1 MPQNEFT
8 SQKTDSPNSEL
19 KILVCY
25 NKPYTMPPLDDG
37 ILLPVQGGKALS
49 KIDLGFQADNELN
62 GQPCDNISEKNDSY
76 SEMSVMYWAWKN
88 LKRLY
93 PDVKYVGLSHYRRF
107 FAFRNVPFTDSI
119 WKSESDIESYRIN
132 PQKVISILESG
143 RIILPKKKVY
153 PYSLMTD
160 FCVCHVSDDYR
171 TTREIIRTKFP
182 DYYDDFI
189 TVMEHNNK
197 MSHYN
202 MFIMKYE
209 DFEKYCEWLFA
220 VMSEVESLIPYQH
233 YNRQQKRILG
243 SITER
248 LLNVYVRKNKLKP
261 AYSCVYFY
269 DKNKKQKGFF
279 KSILWAFSAFVCHG
293 VEKLYDNF
301 SFIISTSNLSGLKKN
316 VRKLFSR

>member
-1 MPQNEFT
+1 MPQEEFT
-8 SQKTDSPNSEL
+8 FQKTDSPNSDL

-37 ILLPVQGGKALS
+37 ILLPVQGGKAIS
-49 KIDLGFQADNELN
+49 QYDLGFQADNEVN
-62 GQPCDNISEKNDSY
+62 GQPCDNISGKNDSY

-107 FAFRNVPFTDSI
+107 FAFRNVPFSESI
-119 WKSESDIESYRIN
+119 ERAESDIESYRIN
-132 PQKVISILESG
+132 PREVISILESG
-143 RIILPKKKVY
+143 RIIIPKKKNY
-153 PYSLMTD
+153 PYSLMID
-160 FCVCHVSDDYR
+160 FSVCHVSDDYK
-171 TTREIIRTKFP
+171 TTREVIRTKFP

-209 DFEKYCEWLFA
+209 DFEKYCEWVFA

-261 AYSCVYFY
+261 VYSSVYFY
-269 DKNKKQKGFF
+269 DKDVKPGGFLRRF
-279 KSILWAFSAFVCHG
+279 GKFIFCVAKTLRNNLLFMIL
-293 VEKLYDNF
+293 
-301 SFIISTSNLSGLKKN
+301 TSNSINLKRRIKN
-316 VRKLFSR
+316 LFSRSR